1 MIDDDRRAL
10 LEGPSSLIVGTVAAD
25 LLPDAARGWG
35 AHLDADARELRLL
48 LSPSATTSIE
58 NLRTTGVIAVT
69 ATEFHTL
76 ESVQVKGRVTAIE
89 DVTDDDRARFTAFC
103 DGVVAAVSEID
114 RLPPA
119 VVRTMLPEAIV
130 ACVVAVDEM
139 FDQTPGPSAGARLTR
154 AGT

>member
-10 LEGPSSLIVGTVAAD
+10 LEGPSSLVVGTVAAD
-25 LLPDAARGWG
+25 LLPDATRGWG
-35 AHLDADARELRLL
+35 LRLAADARELRLL
-48 LSPSATTSIE
+48 LSPNATTSFG

-76 ESVQVKGRVTAIE
+76 ESVQAKGRVTAIE
-89 DVTDDDRARFTAFC
+89 DATDDDHERFAAFC

-114 RLPPA
+114 GLPPA

-139 FDQTPGPSAGARLTR
+139 FDQTPGPSAGARLMGV
-154 AGT
+154 GT